1 MFGTSQTKVHQQH
14 PPSNN
19 QSRNVI
25 CYNPLYSK
33 NVKTNVRKALFKLIR
48 KYFGRNYRFFEI
60 FNMNNTKAN
69 YNYMDNLTWI
79 VNAQNETKK
88 SKTNKSKE
96 RLSD

>member
-1 MFGTSQTKVHQQH
+1 
-14 PPSNN
+14 
-19 QSRNVI
+19 
-25 CYNPLYSK
+25 
-33 NVKTNVRKALFKLIR
+33 
-48 KYFGRNYRFFEI
+48 
-60 FNMNNTKAN
+60 MNNTKAN